1 FRSMRYTTQVQD
13 TVTTRAI
20 IANRALTIGA
30 TQAAGDGHPGMPLGA
45 ALMGYVLY
53 VDAMRHDPSEPRWPN
68 RDRYVQ
74 SAGHGSMLQ
83 YALLHLTGY
92 DLPMAELERYRQWG
106 SRTPGHPEHGHTV
119 GGETTTGPLG
129 QGISTAVG
137 MAMAEAH
144 LAARYNR
151 PGLAVVDHRVYVIAS
166 DGDLMEGVSGE
177 A

>member
-1 FRSMRYTTQVQD
+1 MPDTPQVPD

-20 IANRALTIGA
+20 NSIRALTIDA
-30 TQAAGDGHPGMPLGA
+30 TPAARDRHPALPLGA
-45 ALMGYVLY
+45 APTGYGLY

-119 GGETTTGPLG
+119 GVETTTGPLG
-129 QGISTAVG
+129 QGISTAV
-137 MAMAEAH
+137 
-144 LAARYNR
+144 
-151 PGLAVVDHRVYVIAS
+151 
-166 DGDLMEGVSGE
+166 
-177 A
+177 